1 MSRTSA
7 TKSWEIKDLN
17 ISGFHTKLGL
27 ERIRMGVEYNVKLFF
42 ERSEDFGAA
51 GVEEFVG
58 ELFG

>member
-42 ERSEDFGAA
+42 ERSEDFVAA
-51 GVEEFVG
+51 GG
-58 ELFG
+58 